1 MWQKNQKKLQKR
13 KAEKGEK
20 DRNKKNGKSKKI
32 KKGSSDEKSA
42 EKKKEENGGSTA
54 GQTESRKH
62 MRKNGGFKA
71 LPTKIKAASFISVIG
86 VVYLLFWTHG
96 DVWSIEGRQNGRK
109 REGRKILKRK
119 ESDRV

>member
-1 MWQKNQKKLQKR
+1 EGK
-13 KAEKGEK
+13 KGEK
-20 DRNKKNGKSKKI
+20 DRNTKNGKSNKI
-32 KKGSSDEKSA
+32 QKGSSDEKSA

-86 VVYLLFWTHG
+86 VVYLLFWIRG
-96 DVWSIEGRQNGRK
+96 CMVNRRK
-109 REGRKILKRK
+109 TEWKKKRRKKNPEK
-119 ESDRV
+119 KGK

>member
-1 MWQKNQKKLQKR
+1 MKNQQ
-13 KAEKGEK
+13 
-20 DRNKKNGKSKKI
+20 
-32 KKGSSDEKSA
+32 

-86 VVYLLFWTHG
+86 VVYLLFWIRG
-96 DVWSIEGRQNGRK
+96 CMVNRKEDRMEEK